1 MKCNST
7 ISYEDGITK
16 LGISIVHWYNAN
28 AIFLAALCNRFS
40 FPKEAFKMVPNRFW
54 VQLYGTLH
62 DW

>member
-1 MKCNST
+1 
-7 ISYEDGITK
+7 
-16 LGISIVHWYNAN
+16 VHWYNAN

-62 DW
+62 DWLIVVGSL